1 MPHLAQIAPVYGLPK
16 LDSLARRCQIYNKIS
31 ENGFRKRYKNI
42 PEVIYTVTVV
52 VRLQIQQLLQT
63 SGMLAH
69 IILLN
74 KSTL

>member
-1 MPHLAQIAPVYGLPK
+1 MPYLAQIAPVYGLPK

-31 ENGFRKRYKNI
+31 ENGFRKRYENI
-42 PEVIYTVTVV
+42 PEVICTVV

>member
-31 ENGFRKRYKNI
+31 ENGLRKRYKNI
-42 PEVIYTVTVV
+42 PEVIYTVV